1 MRFPFFA
8 CLILGWI
15 CSSQEVYGSKESFV
29 ISLVDGH
36 VQTIDA
42 WTGELRGVFFSSG
55 PLIRASVSPESIL
68 DNEVNVVVPGFDG
81 SLYWIESLQ
90 NKNKND
96 RNTDDD
102 SDYNNDSDDH
112 YHRGGGDELKAIR
125 LPLNALE
132 ITDEPRTLCTDM
144 IHQPSSYTY
153 HHEED
158 HHDSDGSTQNED
170 HSSHYQSERG
180 REGKVKTREC
190 GLVVGERSTTI
201 FALDPESGNVKWM
214 KEAHTG
220 SIHSNKNNH
229 DDEEEDSNQAGGKG
243 DLVEDEPMLLQR
255 DEYTVRFSEVSDGT
269 EVWNVSV
276 ALFSTVELSRPRSLT
291 RLFKNSPTLQN
302 KLALTSY
309 GHLGEGESF
318 GFDDFGYHD
327 FQTLGVASLPRL
339 QLIKIDDDDDGRDDG
354 VVYRLEA
361 LDQESGQLLWSRN
374 LSDREAVSSIYGIW
388 SGLWVNI
395 DPRQTTST
403 SYIQEEEDNE
413 MNNQEDVD
421 NEQDECFEDNV
432 LYDDMDKI
440 LYDELSVPSEE
451 IERNRIRDDEQINEQ
466 NAHPSSLNSNLAL
479 TSQTRVYPNPYN
491 QNNQNDDEWKRKLTN
506 MFPSET
512 KKTTPTNLH
521 ANHANNDR
529 YSSNIETSDQHALV
543 SLDSSK
549 TSKTSSPSMSTSLSN
564 KVYGLSGKVKC
575 SHNLVYVLPDT
586 SSSSSSK
593 RKQSDQKNAKKND
606 QVEEDEDMIPPPSA
620 MDHLYSSSL
629 SQHGH
634 HHHQQHQSQS
644 GSYRAVYA
652 TRSAIGAMAGIK
664 KKAHHQQLITPPS
677 SPSSSSLLTLPL
689 SSSSIEKLQVQSQE
703 AWLATQN
710 INQQNNENNDNKEED
725 INSNAISSVIYSSRK
740 EDNEVKDNGH
750 RHFSTPSTV
759 SIFPPENK
767 RRQEEEEGGNSD
779 FIDKN
784 GLIDRHSPHPT
795 KAYPTN
801 GIHQQEQEHVP
812 PIRNRNPSPW
822 ISFDENYRTYRR
834 KDGNDDEWN
843 NNGGGIYQSGTSTH
857 EFKHQFIK
865 SSNPNSN
872 LSYNNLAQDGLL
884 LSWNL
889 IFVIILIVIGFSSV
903 VALVAF
909 KFGRKKTI
917 LESPSP
923 SPRMDGIVGHTNVP
937 GNGNGTMLLDHAAL
951 VEGLK
956 LDGLTQVSTDDV
968 DESNQTQRSPNVSS
982 SSSSDQQ
989 IVQSLDSM
997 NSQVG
1002 IGVMNMKG
1010 LDSSPHFPMPPLSPP
1025 RSSSTPSPLSIG
1037 DRGEGRKLLSRSS
1050 STASSSSTTSSST
1063 TSSPHTIPTS
1073 PSLSSTRRSHRSP
1086 KQTHRQ
1092 QHSSSSTTTTST
1104 IIKISSPKIKS
1115 PHKHHSPN
1123 NHDLSKQSPRPSP
1136 MPSPHLKSQPSPL
1149 SIQTIEPLSMPLMEL
1164 DSGSGSSGGGDQSIN
1179 KIKNMSKNNSDSS
1192 SGTSSSSKNLNR
1204 NSTSSSHLNGHG
1216 SGGGNEMVVRVASE
1230 SDSKTSLSSSPSPNL
1245 LNSLMSTNKNNQ
1257 SQNQS
1262 HNQNININN
1271 NLNNM
1276 STNISDMPVD
1286 GINQELLGKWSLQQ
1300 RYRGEFEQKKQLGQ
1314 GGFGAVYQAKN
1325 KLDGFDYAIKKVRLS
1340 SKHPAKIDKVLRE
1353 VRILAQL
1360 DSKHIIRYYQ
1370 AWIEPLT
1377 KGEQEEMILEKARKK
1392 ANCCMPGG
1400 MAEEEGIDE
1409 LGGMT
1414 TTGDELTSNTMNTTD
1429 TLSASMLSQSRN
1441 LRQRQWSVDSSVSY
1455 NSKSENKIKKK
1466 SRHKQQGG
1474 MSSHLGSRKSKRW
1487 GSSLRRDQRCSSG
1500 GGFSTNSLNMD
1511 KNDHSNGGDDTWAMM
1526 AEYKGNIEDF
1536 NMSDYETYENSM
1548 EITIGGT
1555 QDDEEQNR
1563 KQSLSSDSVHLSSS
1577 SSSSSSSG
1585 GSGSTVLSQHKEIT
1599 PKIRMQAL
1607 KKLKL
1612 ELGVKFGSLSKDEKA
1627 FRLQQTIDDLM
1638 DEM

>member
-1164 DSGSGSSGGGDQSIN
+1164 DSGSGSSGGNGSI
-1179 KIKNMSKNNSDSS
+1179 
-1192 SGTSSSSKNLNR
+1192 SGSTTESSK
-1204 NSTSSSHLNGHG
+1204 STK
-1216 SGGGNEMVVRVASE
+1216 E
-1230 SDSKTSLSSSPSPNL
+1230 L
-1245 LNSLMSTNKNNQ
+1245 LNVRDAHLSLFMKPVNTN
-1257 SQNQS
+1257 
-1262 HNQNININN
+1262 
-1271 NLNNM
+1271 
-1276 STNISDMPVD
+1276 STNIS
-1286 GINQELLGKWSLQQ
+1286 Q
-1300 RYRGEFEQKKQLGQ
+1300 
-1314 GGFGAVYQAKN
+1314 
-1325 KLDGFDYAIKKVRLS
+1325 
-1340 SKHPAKIDKVLRE
+1340 SKDQFKTAP
-1353 VRILAQL
+1353 
-1360 DSKHIIRYYQ
+1360 
-1370 AWIEPLT
+1370 
-1377 KGEQEEMILEKARKK
+1377 
-1392 ANCCMPGG
+1392 
-1400 MAEEEGIDE
+1400 
-1409 LGGMT
+1409 
-1414 TTGDELTSNTMNTTD
+1414 
-1429 TLSASMLSQSRN
+1429 
-1441 LRQRQWSVDSSVSY
+1441 
-1455 NSKSENKIKKK
+1455 
-1466 SRHKQQGG
+1466 
-1474 MSSHLGSRKSKRW
+1474 SSHLSLFMQPVQPKS
-1487 GSSLRRDQRCSSG
+1487 
-1500 GGFSTNSLNMD
+1500 
-1511 KNDHSNGGDDTWAMM
+1511 
-1526 AEYKGNIEDF
+1526 
-1536 NMSDYETYENSM
+1536 
-1548 EITIGGT
+1548 
-1555 QDDEEQNR
+1555 
-1563 KQSLSSDSVHLSSS
+1563 
-1577 SSSSSSSG
+1577 
-1585 GSGSTVLSQHKEIT
+1585 T
-1599 PKIRMQAL
+1599 PKSIPKSQMMTSSNHRQQQQPSPNKSNDAIR
-1607 KKLKL
+1607 
-1612 ELGVKFGSLSKDEKA
+1612 F
-1627 FRLQQTIDDLM
+1627 TDL
-1638 DEM
+1638 